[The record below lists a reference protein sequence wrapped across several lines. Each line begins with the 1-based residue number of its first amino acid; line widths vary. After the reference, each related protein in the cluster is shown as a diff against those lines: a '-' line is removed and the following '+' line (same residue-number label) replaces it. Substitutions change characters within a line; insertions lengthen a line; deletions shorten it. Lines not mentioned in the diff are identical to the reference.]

1 MKKCPFCAE
10 EIQDEAVFCR
20 HCKRDLN
27 PSVTKEEIIY
37 DGKASLKGFVTL
49 LVLGIIL
56 TFVMGIGLIILLWLW
71 LKLQTEYYKVT
82 SRMIDQATGVITRK
96 HNTLDVWRVKDV
108 QFQQGIWDRIFKTGT
123 IKVLSIDRSSPIIQL
138 QGLPDANKVYEKLKE
153 AAHQQRAER
162 KVTGI
167 EISKELL

>member
-10 EIQDEAVFCR
+10 EIQDEAVLCR

-27 PSVTKEEIIY
+27 PSVTKEEVIY

-49 LVLGIIL
+49 LILGIIL

-96 HNTLDVWRVKDV
+96 HNTLDVWRVKV
-108 QFQQGIWDRIFKTGT
+108 R
-123 IKVLSIDRSSPIIQL
+123 SIDRSSPIIQL